1 MSLLELKL
9 KKSKQVIDE
18 AFSKFEKVATIWDAG
33 KDSTLLLF
41 LTRQTDKKIP
51 VLFSDTTQHFKET
64 YEFRD
69 SLAEKWNLNL
79 INVMPDVSY
88 EEVKG
93 DQKRCCRSLRT
104 LPMAKKIR
112 ELDLEAVFVGKRW
125 REHPTHAQENYFS
138 KRTNFYQVH
147 PILHWTEKDVSTF
160 LEAHKI
166 PHNTLFDKGY
176 EQVVCE
182 PCAKSVSSKL
192 PERPESQK
200 DKEEVM
206 KRLEALGYW

>member
-1 MSLLELKL
+1 MNLLELKL

-18 AFSKFEKVATIWDAG
+18 AFSKFEKVATIWDTG

-41 LTRQTDKKIP
+41 LTRQTDGNIP

-69 SLAEKWNLNL
+69 SLAAKWNLNL
-79 INVMPDVSY
+79 INVIPSVSY
-88 EEVKG
+88 DEVKE
-93 DQKRCCRSLRT
+93 DPKRCCRSLRT

-112 ELDLEAVFVGKRW
+112 ELGLDAVFVGKRW
-125 REHPTHAQENYFS
+125 VEHPKRAQENYFS
-138 KRTNFYQVH
+138 KRANCYQVH
-147 PILHWTEKDVSTF
+147 PILHWTEKDVSNF
-160 LEAHKI
+160 LGSHKI
-166 PHNTLFDKGY
+166 SHNALFDKGY
-176 EQVVCE
+176 ERVVCE
-182 PCAKSVSSKL
+182 PCAEPASSKL

-206 KRLEALGYW
+206 RRLEALGYW